1 MRFTV
6 ITVTTLAGTAPLA
19 TAQTFGNIDSNRNVI
34 ADARVFDLD
43 DGDSDFS
50 SDSTINP
57 GVFAASVSASV
68 NTRNQRT
75 FGDSAA
81 EQSSGVSASGIS
93 IFGRVEASAFGADES
108 GGGNTSASTDLLATF
123 SVTETTRISLSS
135 FGLSDLNSNPNASA
149 TATISLTNR
158 NGDTVY
164 SFSITGDEGRST
176 FLGWVQPGDY
186 IFSASA
192 ECGIEFSGAINEE
205 DDRFVFFTEAEV
217 DASITPFSGADFD
230 ANGEVNRADRDAF
243 IAAWNARDLAA
254 DFDGN
259 GRVNR
264 ADRRA
269 FITVYRRDR

>member
-1 MRFTV
+1 MRLIAGV
-6 ITVTTLAGTAPLA
+6 VLAFAGAAPFA
-19 TAQTFGNIDSNRNVI
+19 AAQTFENIEADRNVI

-50 SDSTINP
+50 NDGTVNL
-57 GVFAASVSASV
+57 GTFVSAVSAGV

-81 EQSSGVSASGIS
+81 DQDSDVSADGIS

-108 GGGNTSASTDLLATF
+108 GGADISATTDLSASF
-123 SVTETTRISLSS
+123 SVAETTRVSVSS
-135 FGLSDLNSNPNASA
+135 FGLSDLNSNPNAASIA
-149 TATISLTNR
+149 TVSLLDD

-164 SFSITGDEGRST
+164 TFSITGDEDGDS
-176 FLGWVQPGDY
+176 FVGWIQPGDY
-186 IFSASA
+186 TFSASA
-192 ECGIEFSGAINEE
+192 TCSIVFSGAVNEE
-205 DDRFVFFTEAEV
+205 DDRFVFFTETEV
-217 DASITPFSGADFD
+217 AASITPFSGADFD
-230 ANGEVNRADRDAF
+230 ANGDVNRDDRAAF
-243 IAAWNARDLAA
+243 LAAWNARELAA

-269 FITVYRRDR
+269 FIAVYRRDR